1 MSIKLKGRKSRC
13 NVSIDEVLR
22 DEAKRQDIN
31 MSEALE
37 EILGEMIKGS
47 ASTRHVQALIEKDER
62 KLMVVQSKKETK
74 SLEIQQLDEDVV
86 KISERISVLEREKEK
101 RQKKEKFDDCELAIY
116 DKIKDNLPKGAEYIF
131 NLLKKQ
137 GMIEL
142 ATELGIDVDIEYV
155 KQAYK
160 DLTSTW

>member
-1 MSIKLKGRKSRC
+1 MNKKFEGRKCRM
-13 NVSIDEVLR
+13 NVTIMEELR
-22 DEAKRQDIN
+22 DEAKRQNIN
-31 MSEALE
+31 CSEALE
-37 EILGEMIKGS
+37 EILGDMIKGS
-47 ASTRHVQALIEKDER
+47 ASTKHVQALIEKDER

-74 SLEIQQLDEDVV
+74 SLEIQQLDDEMK
-86 KISERISVLEREKEK
+86 KINERMNVLEREKEK

-116 DKIKDNLPKGAEYIF
+116 DTIKTNLPSGAEYIF
-131 NLLKKQ
+131 NMLKKQ

-142 ATELGIDVDIEYV
+142 ASDMGIDVDIEYV